1 MLKFSVS
8 LVSVFLGAIAA
19 PVFAQTSRTTQI
31 PCPTPVAAEEI
42 DGKTTVCGVLT
53 VPEDYSKPK
62 GRQIE
67 ISYAIYKS
75 KSLSPQP
82 DPLIVLHGGPG
93 GTDMNLISG
102 YTSYYATQ
110 RQTRDVILFDQRGS
124 RFSGDLICTPTNLG
138 LDVIAKDPKSEGAT
152 RYDNYQA
159 LVARTFKTKL
169 PDYDYGKNLG
179 GFAYFKLCS
188 EVLQQAGFDLNQYN
202 SSNNARDVVNLAD
215 ALGYKNINLYGISY
229 GTYLAMRVMR
239 DFPERLRS
247 VVLDSTIPPNVNKY
261 EAIVEDLEVALLNL
275 LEDCGQDPACNRAYP
290 NLKSRTITL
299 INSLAKKPIPLSK
312 DQSIGINEIEALL
325 TSINQDLDGRKAA
338 YLPLIISELERGIT
352 KTYVGVVTGTI
363 FPKPATKPFPIDS
376 SGGLLA
382 KAEEYRNQARKL
394 LTEAAVFSEIQR
406 PSQQWVKKVLQA
418 IETLPEAQRL
428 LARVNFYGVGFEG
441 GKPRNLQTLIGVVN
455 DIFPQDKRQAL
466 VQSLQSMNAAEVRH
480 TYESISSVMRTVDQR
495 EALSN
500 YGAFRSIDCQD
511 LAPALDLKRAEANL
525 KALQMPA
532 LGQTRFS
539 AARDSLGICLVWPVK
554 PAPISDRQAV
564 KSNIPTLVLQ
574 GRYDIQTNSRV
585 GRQSVVG
592 LSKSTFLEFPNSG
605 HAVLLFSQCAR
616 DVGASFVNNPTQ
628 VPNADCRASLKPRFV
643 LPTSP

>member
-1 MLKFSVS
+1 MLKFSLS
-8 LVSVFLGAIAA
+8 LVSVLLGAIAA

-82 DPLIVLHGGPG
+82 DPLTAV
-93 GTDMNLISG
+93 ISG
-102 YTSYYATQ
+102 YTAYYATQ

-159 LVARTFKTKL
+159 LVARIFKTKL
-169 PDYDYGKNLG
+169 PDYDYGENLG

-202 SSNNARDVVNLAD
+202 TSNNARDVVNLAD

-275 LEDCGQDPACNRAYP
+275 LEDCGQDSACNRAYP
-290 NLKSRTITL
+290 NLKSRTIKL
-299 INSLAKKPIPLSK
+299 INSLAKKPIPLTK

-394 LTEAAVFSEIQR
+394 LTEAAVFVEIQR

-418 IETLPEAQRL
+418 IETLSEAQRP
-428 LARVNFYGVGFEG
+428 LARVNFYGVGLSGAE
-441 GKPRNLQTLIGVVN
+441 NSENSI
-455 DIFPQDKRQAL
+455 L
-466 VQSLQSMNAAEVRH
+466 V
-480 TYESISSVMRTVDQR
+480 SV
-495 EALSN
+495 
-500 YGAFRSIDCQD
+500 
-511 LAPALDLKRAEANL
+511 
-525 KALQMPA
+525 
-532 LGQTRFS
+532 
-539 AARDSLGICLVWPVK
+539 
-554 PAPISDRQAV
+554 
-564 KSNIPTLVLQ
+564 
-574 GRYDIQTNSRV
+574 
-585 GRQSVVG
+585 
-592 LSKSTFLEFPNSG
+592 
-605 HAVLLFSQCAR
+605 
-616 DVGASFVNNPTQ
+616 
-628 VPNADCRASLKPRFV
+628 
-643 LPTSP
+643 